1 MTKDSVSITVD
12 AVMYFRVDNPTRSV
26 NKVADAK
33 YATSLLA
40 ATTLRNTLGTKTLQE
55 ILIEKENISHRMQ
68 EILDVIDYI
77 SFFAGF
83 RMKF

>member
-12 AVMYFRVDNPTRSV
+12 AVMYFRIDNPTKSV

-55 ILIEKENISHRMQ
+55 ILIEKENISHHMQ
-68 EILDVIDYI
+68 EILDVIKFLFYH
-77 SFFAGF
+77 SFF
-83 RMKF
+83 K

>member
-1 MTKDSVSITVD
+1 MSITVD
-12 AVMYFRVDNPTRSV
+12 AVMYFRIDNPTKWV

-55 ILIEKENISHRMQ
+55 ILIEKENISHHMQ
-68 EILDVIDYI
+68 EILDVIKFLFYH
-77 SFFAGF
+77 SFF
-83 RMKF
+83 K

>member
-1 MTKDSVSITVD
+1 MSITVD
-12 AVMYFRVDNPTRSV
+12 AVMYFRIDNPTKSV

-55 ILIEKENISHRMQ
+55 ILIEKENISHHMQ
-68 EILDVIDYI
+68 EILDVIKFLYYY
-77 SFFAGF
+77 SFY
-83 RMKF
+83 K

>member
-1 MTKDSVSITVD
+1 MSITVD
-12 AVMYFRVDNPTRSV
+12 AVMYFRIDNPTKSV

-55 ILIEKENISHRMQ
+55 ILIEKENISPHMQ
-68 EILDVIDYI
+68 EILDVIKFLYYY
-77 SFFAGF
+77 SFY
-83 RMKF
+83 K